1 MMLTNCSSSNKHRIC
16 QKTAI
21 YYSDMNSMS
30 WDDFRYFVA
39 AVEAGSLSA
48 AATALRSNQST
59 VGRHI
64 DALESALGTRL
75 FQRSVK
81 GLSLTEEGQAVFEQA
96 QSMQSTVVKIQRMV
110 EGSETTARGTVRL
123 SLPEGLGLEVLIPML
138 DDFYQQYPE
147 VKLVFNVSATTA
159 NLTQGEADV
168 AVRLFRPEESDL
180 VVKYL
185 GEMKLGL
192 YAAKSYEKNY
202 GLPKQL
208 RDVRK
213 HKVVTYGEHL
223 SILPENQWLL
233 DHSDEAKRIL
243 CSDST
248 ATRFRAAVSGVG
260 LSVQPEVLAQTS
272 PDLIRLFRSVKLPAH
287 KVWLVYHQDLRHM
300 SRIRAVVDFIS
311 SRLAH
316 ALEGSK

>member
-1 MMLTNCSSSNKHRIC
+1 
-16 QKTAI
+16 
-21 YYSDMNSMS
+21 MNSMN
-30 WDDFRYFVA
+30 WDGFRYFIA
-39 AVEAGSLSA
+39 AAEAGSLSA
-48 AATALRSNQST
+48 AATALSSNQST
-59 VGRHI
+59 VGRQI
-64 DALESALGTRL
+64 DALEVTLGVKL

-81 GLSLTEEGQAVFEQA
+81 GLRLTEEGQVVFEQS
-96 QSMQSTVVKIQRMV
+96 QTMKNTIVKIQRV
-110 EGSETTARGTVRL
+110 IQGGEATARGTVRL
-123 SLPEGLGLEVLIPML
+123 SLPEGLGLEVLIPVL

-147 VKLVFNVSATTA
+147 IKLVFNVSATTA

-192 YAAKSYEKNY
+192 YASKSYEDNH
-202 GLPKQL
+202 GLPKML
-208 RDVRK
+208 RDISK
-213 HKVVTYGEHL
+213 HKVITYGDHL

-248 ATRFRAAVSGVG
+248 ATRFKAAVSGVG
-260 LSVQPEVLAQTS
+260 ISVQPEVLAQTN

-287 KVWLVYHQDLRHM
+287 KVWLVYHQDVRHM

-311 SRLAH
+311 GRLAH
-316 ALEGSK
+316 VLEKSK

>member
-1 MMLTNCSSSNKHRIC
+1 
-16 QKTAI
+16 
-21 YYSDMNSMS
+21 MNSMN
-30 WDDFRYFVA
+30 WDGFRYFIA
-39 AVEAGSLSA
+39 AAEAGSLSA
-48 AATALRSNQST
+48 AASALSSNQST

-64 DALESALGTRL
+64 DALESSLAVKL

-81 GLSLTEEGQAVFEQA
+81 GLSLTEEGQAIFEQA
-96 QSMQSTVVKIQRMV
+96 QTMQSSVVKIQRMV
-110 EGSETTARGTVRL
+110 QGGGTTARGTVRL

-185 GEMKLGL
+185 GEMRLGL

-223 SILPENQWLL
+223 AILPENQWLL

-248 ATRFRAAVSGVG
+248 ATRFKAALAGVG
-260 LSVQPEVLAQTS
+260 ISVQPEVLAQTS
-272 PDLIRLFRSVKLPAH
+272 PNLIRLFRSIKLPAH
-287 KVWLVYHQDLRHM
+287 KVWLVYHQDVRHM

-311 SRLAH
+311 DQLGDVLQKSR
-316 ALEGSK
+316 